1 MKYTWW
7 IFQIIGTLVS
17 IFFFLFGL
25 DLIIGAYTLK
35 DPFSFIMT
43 FFAASFIITIS
54 LALMVTFPV
63 KMIRVF
69 KYLNNPEH
77 KNEL

>member
-7 IFQIIGTLVS
+7 IFQIIGAGVS

-25 DLIIGAYTLK
+25 DLIRAAYTL
-35 DPFSFIMT
+35 DNPFSFIMA
-43 FFAASFIITIS
+43 FFAASFILSIS
-54 LALMVTFPV
+54 LTLLITFLI

-69 KYLNNPEH
+69 KQLKSLKNP
-77 KNEL
+77 